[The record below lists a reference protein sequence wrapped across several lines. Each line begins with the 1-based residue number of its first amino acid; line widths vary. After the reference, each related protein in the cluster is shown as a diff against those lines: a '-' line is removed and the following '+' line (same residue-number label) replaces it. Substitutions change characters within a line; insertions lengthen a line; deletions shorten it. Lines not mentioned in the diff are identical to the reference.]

1 MNMTLAKQVLDT
13 IKAYDRIIIFRH
25 FRPDGDAVGSTR
37 GLQRILQL
45 SFPEKE
51 VVLQNCDSSD
61 YMSFLGDEEPLRD
74 DAFYADALGIV
85 VDTATT
91 ARISNQKFSLCKKLI
106 KIDHHIPVEDYG
118 DINWVIEE
126 KSSSCEMVAQF
137 YHTFRQEL
145 KINKDAATYI
155 SAVVHVDE
163 KTPHM
168 HLIFVP
174 LTPDNRLS
182 AKTIIG
188 NRKKLTQWQ
197 DEFHAHMVKKY
208 PDFERGESASST
220 GRVHMTPQQY
230 KTAIHLTEQ
239 RSAIIDK
246 IRSVNVFN
254 MKALLPEILADMDE
268 YIRGAEGFK
277 TQLVKVARKNKDLE
291 AEVAS
296 LEKQLE
302 SETQSVLQEL
312 QEKQRLLELEE
323 KERQLQNIPQEII
336 DRYNSADAK
345 LKKME
350 DIAYE

>member
-1 MNMTLAKQVLDT
+1 MSNAQYAILRFAKYKGPTLSRIEAHNERTKEAYASNPDIDTERSRLNFHPVKPRGKYREVSNQIIRESGCRVRKDSVTAVEVLITASPEFFEGKKPRQVKEFFDHALEFMKAKQ
-13 IKAYDRIIIFRH
+13 
-25 FRPDGDAVGSTR
+25 
-37 GLQRILQL
+37 
-45 SFPEKE
+45 
-51 VVLQNCDSSD
+51 N
-61 YMSFLGDEEPLRD
+61 
-74 DAFYADALGIV
+74 
-85 VDTATT
+85 
-91 ARISNQKFSLCKKLI
+91 
-106 KIDHHIPVEDYG
+106 
-118 DINWVIEE
+118 
-126 KSSSCEMVAQF
+126 
-137 YHTFRQEL
+137 
-145 KINKDAATYI
+145 AATYI

-197 DEFHAHMVKKY
+197 DEFHAHMVKKF

-220 GRVHMTPQQY
+220 GRVHLTPQQY
-230 KTAIHLTEQ
+230 KAAIHLTEQ
-239 RSAIIDK
+239 RGALMDK

-254 MKALLPEILADMDE
+254 MKTLLPEIMADMDE

-277 TQLVKVARKNKDLE
+277 TQLVKVARKNKDLA

-302 SETQSVLQEL
+302 SGTQSVLQEL

-323 KERQLQNIPQEII
+323 KEKLLINIPPEII
-336 DRYNSADAK
+336 EKYN
-345 LKKME
+345 KKNKE
-350 DIAYE
+350 ETALEV